1 LQAGSFLTSAL
12 FALGN
17 SAHRNQCI
25 AKKMGGVGWRKQNK
39 ENKTWLSDTLC
50 NRLSFSQ
57 KMRLKVRNA
66 AQSQKKE
73 AQKSKIIKKN
83 T

>member
-1 LQAGSFLTSAL
+1 
-12 FALGN
+12 
-17 SAHRNQCI
+17 
-25 AKKMGGVGWRKQNK
+25 MGGEGWRKQNK
-39 ENKTWLSDTLC
+39 ENKTWLFDTLC

-57 KMRLKVRNA
+57 KMRLKVGNA

>member
-1 LQAGSFLTSAL
+1 
-12 FALGN
+12 
-17 SAHRNQCI
+17 
-25 AKKMGGVGWRKQNK
+25 MGGEGWRKQNK

-57 KMRLKVRNA
+57 KMRLKVGNA